1 MENCAKYQKK
11 DDCQKGGYVIYPV
24 LFGLFLGLAVLA
36 CANLKTAH
44 KVGRLQKASIL
55 MFYISSLSVVALRLL
70 LFADPILQWNM
81 AIYLNVLVTMPTF
94 IYIIVG
100 FS

>member
-1 MENCAKYQKK
+1 
-11 DDCQKGGYVIYPV
+11 
-24 LFGLFLGLAVLA
+24 
-36 CANLKTAH
+36 
-44 KVGRLQKASIL
+44 
-55 MFYISSLSVVALRLL
+55 LSVVALRLL